1 MLHFLLRDVIT
12 LRSLFTKDY
21 PELQNHS
28 IQVNFLIPLFFTYFE
43 TVLLTNLFYAV
54 KIIHNLE
61 KGLVIRS
68 TGSWYSVKKENGEV
82 IDCRIKGKFRM
93 KGIRTTNPV
102 AVGDK
107 VKYTVEENESH
118 NITGVITDIEER
130 RNYIIR
136 KASNL
141 SKESQIIAA
150 NIDQAFLIITIK
162 DPVTL
167 PGFIDRFLVTA
178 EAYRIP
184 ASLVI
189 NKLDI
194 YNEKDYQKLEEYLW
208 TYEEIGYKCYQVSAE
223 KNFNIDTLRDDMRGK
238 INVLAGHSGVGKSS
252 IINRLDPELDLKT
265 GQISDY
271 HRQGKHTTTFSEMFE
286 MHGGGYLIDTP
297 GIRGFGVIDMEK
309 EEISHFFPEIF
320 KLLKDCRYHN
330 CTHIHEPGCAVKTA
344 LEAGEIPVTRYE
356 SYLSMVLGEDSKHR
370 PDIWK

>member
-1 MLHFLLRDVIT
+1 
-12 LRSLFTKDY
+12 
-21 PELQNHS
+21 
-28 IQVNFLIPLFFTYFE
+28 
-43 TVLLTNLFYAV
+43 V
-54 KIIHNLE
+54 KTE
-61 KGLVIRS
+61 S
-68 TGSWYSVKKENGEV
+68 GEV

-150 NIDQAFLIITIK
+150 NIDQAFLIITVK
-162 DPVTL
+162 DPLTL

-223 KNFNIDTLRDDMRGK
+223 KNFNIDMLRDDMRGK

-286 MHGGGYLIDTP
+286 MNGGGYLIDTP

-330 CTHIHEPGCAVKTA
+330 CTHIHEPGCAVKAA
-344 LEAGEIPVTRYE
+344 LENGKIPVTRYE

>member
-1 MLHFLLRDVIT
+1 
-12 LRSLFTKDY
+12 
-21 PELQNHS
+21 
-28 IQVNFLIPLFFTYFE
+28 
-43 TVLLTNLFYAV
+43 
-54 KIIHNLE
+54 LE

-68 TGSWYSVKKENGEV
+68 TGSWYSVKTESGEV

-118 NITGVITDIEER
+118 NVTGVITDIEER

-150 NIDQAFLIITIK
+150 NIDQAFLIITVK
-162 DPVTL
+162 DPLTL

-223 KNFNIDTLRDDMRGK
+223 KNFNIDMLRDDMRGK

-286 MHGGGYLIDTP
+286 MNGGGYLIDTP

-344 LEAGEIPVTRYE
+344 LENGKIPVTRYE

>member
-1 MLHFLLRDVIT
+1 M
-12 LRSLFTKDY
+12 
-21 PELQNHS
+21 
-28 IQVNFLIPLFFTYFE
+28 
-43 TVLLTNLFYAV
+43 
-54 KIIHNLE
+54 
-61 KGLVIRS
+61 
-68 TGSWYSVKKENGEV
+68 
-82 IDCRIKGKFRM
+82 
-93 KGIRTTNPV
+93 
-102 AVGDK
+102 
-107 VKYTVEENESH
+107 
-118 NITGVITDIEER
+118 
-130 RNYIIR
+130 
-136 KASNL
+136 
-141 SKESQIIAA
+141 
-150 NIDQAFLIITIK
+150 
-162 DPVTL
+162 
-167 PGFIDRFLVTA
+167 
-178 EAYRIP
+178 
-184 ASLVI
+184 

-286 MHGGGYLIDTP
+286 MNGGGYLIDTP

-330 CTHIHEPGCAVKTA
+330 CTHIHEPGCAVKAA
-344 LEAGEIPVTRYE
+344 LENGKIPVTRYE